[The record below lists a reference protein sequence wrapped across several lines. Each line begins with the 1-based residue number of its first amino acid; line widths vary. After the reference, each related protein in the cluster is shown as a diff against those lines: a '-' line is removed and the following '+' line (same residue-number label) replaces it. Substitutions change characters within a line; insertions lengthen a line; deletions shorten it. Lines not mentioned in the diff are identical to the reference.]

1 LSPVALTSRRCTS
14 RQSSGIRFLVSASRP
29 LAISERLLPDRA
41 FPILQS
47 RPQGSWQNCRRRN

>member
-1 LSPVALTSRRCTS
+1 LTSRRCTS